1 MTHSLRHLHDLPDLL
16 GFAAAGLVLLT
27 FYVRSGAAMRAA
39 AIASNLL
46 FITYASAQGLLP
58 VLVLHALLLP
68 LNVWRLCELANAAG
82 RRRQSFERW
91 PRAMRQKRARRVF
104 RPAARRVRPLSQ
116 RPQPPPPPPRPPPPR

>member
-1 MTHSLRHLHDLPDLL
+1 MNPTLRHLHDLPDLL

-27 FYVRSGAAMRAA
+27 FYVRSSTAMRAA

-46 FITYASAQGLLP
+46 FIAYAGTQGLLP

-68 LNVWRLCELANAAG
+68 LNVWRLREMATAVG
-82 RRRQSFERW
+82 RGRHRFEGW
-91 PRAMRQKRARRVF
+91 PRAMRPKRARRVL

-116 RPQPPPPPPRPPPPR
+116 RPPQPQPPPLR